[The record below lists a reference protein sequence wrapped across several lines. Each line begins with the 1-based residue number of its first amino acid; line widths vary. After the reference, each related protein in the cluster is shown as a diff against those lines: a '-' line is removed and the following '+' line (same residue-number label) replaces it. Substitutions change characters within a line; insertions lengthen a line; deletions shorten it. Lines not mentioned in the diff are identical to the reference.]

1 MVESYIGFIES
12 YRDPM
17 GVRGEWEG
25 FVAVVNKEASA
36 KFGALVGAA
45 EGLLPLLPW
54 GRAFE
59 RDRFARP
66 DFTSLEVLAFGGSG
80 VPAGVSCHLCLHF
93 DGCCCPLL
101 LTQLLRMVVCLS
113 FPCPLIRLLCTC
125 LPLSAS
131 SVHHLDHVRV
141 CPSVPPSVPL
151 QINIPNYDEVRQAVG
166 GGFKNVSLA
175 NVLAARCVAASVAAF
190 CSGSRSSSRG
200 GSQLPIS
207 VLCEDAHLS
216 VNMVALVAT
225 VLL

>member
-80 VPAGVSCHLCLHF
+80 VPAGVSRLHVCGC
-93 DGCCCPLL
+93 DGRASATPCG
-101 LTQLLRMVVCLS
+101 LS
-113 FPCPLIRLLCTC
+113 RLW
-125 LPLSAS
+125 LSW
-131 SVHHLDHVRV
+131 L
-141 CPSVPPSVPL
+141 
-151 QINIPNYDEVRQAVG
+151 
-166 GGFKNVSLA
+166 
-175 NVLAARCVAASVAAF
+175 
-190 CSGSRSSSRG
+190 
-200 GSQLPIS
+200 
-207 VLCEDAHLS
+207 
-216 VNMVALVAT
+216 
-225 VLL
+225 